1 MSDIFVA
8 YGTGVLSTLI
18 FVLIGC
24 ALEEREARKTEAINM
39 KTALEIKH
47 MDSRRELYIAER
59 ETEIWQK
66 KKAI

>member
-18 FVLIGC
+18 FVLVGC
-24 ALEEREARKTEAINM
+24 ALEKIEAKKMEATNV
-39 KTALEIKH
+39 KTALEIRH
-47 MDSRRELYIAER
+47 MNSTRELYKAER
-59 ETEIWQK
+59 ERETWQK

>member
-18 FVLIGC
+18 FILLGC
-24 ALEEREARKTEAINM
+24 AIEKIEAKKMEATNVKTE
-39 KTALEIKH
+39 LEIKH
-47 MDSRRELYIAER
+47 MNSRKELYKAER
-59 ETEIWQK
+59 ERETWQK